1 MNAHLFGRAKHLK
14 QMVNNAWLFIN
25 PFKFNFPKQAFRSCP
40 DVFSWQ
46 TPSKEIS
53 IQHINNKGTILT
65 SEAATGGVRN
75 EKVLFLEKTP
85 VPKSLL

>member
-1 MNAHLFGRAKHLK
+1 MRDYLLIHLSSIFLNKPLEDALI
-14 QMVNNAWLFIN
+14 F
-25 PFKFNFPKQAFRSCP
+25 
-40 DVFSWQ
+40 FSWQ

-65 SEAATGGVRN
+65 SEVATGGVLN

-85 VPKSLL
+85 VPKSLLQ